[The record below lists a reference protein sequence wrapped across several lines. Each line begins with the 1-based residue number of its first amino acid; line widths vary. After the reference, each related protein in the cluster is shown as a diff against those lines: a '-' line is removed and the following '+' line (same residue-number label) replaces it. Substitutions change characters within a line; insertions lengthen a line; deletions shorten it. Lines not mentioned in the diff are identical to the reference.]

1 MKTVYGDHIHQ
12 NPGTHLSGGIAEDAL
27 WQERWRQLISFPSH
41 AYDVPSGAVG
51 KRFVEKVADE
61 LKGIR
66 SRKWNSERFLV
77 LQVVVLQR
85 TRDVKR
91 ARDVRRRISK
101 RLDAWEKGQFTMLV
115 EDTLRSME
123 THLTSKQ
130 GKTTPEQRT
139 KTFHQKVLRGNIRGA
154 VRYLTEREKGGILY
168 PDDIDEKTGKTVQSV
183 LESKHPDARTPGVD
197 ALTDYPFLPDF
208 VDLDITEDSIEVT
221 ARRLSGGAGLGGTDA
236 HALQQWLLRFGRSS
250 RLLRQAT
257 ADLVDWMANSFPP
270 WAAYRALMAGRL
282 VALDKCPGVRPIGV
296 GETWRRLAAKATLL
310 VSGSDA
316 KELCGI
322 HQLCA
327 GLEAGIEGGI
337 HAIEELWK
345 QHEEEEEWGFLL
357 VDASNAFNELNRTA
371 MLWTIRHEW
380 PSGAR
385 FAFNC
390 YRHWATLVI
399 RGKGGSMALLYSK
412 EGVTQGDP
420 LSMFGYGIGIMPL
433 IRRLKHEFPAVKQP
447 WYADDA
453 GAGGSFTDLRQ
464 FFLRLQEIGP
474 AYGYFP
480 EPTKSI
486 LIVRAHN
493 RREAKSHFHDLRF
506 QVETGSRYLGGYIG
520 SRADRELWVQEKV
533 AFWTSAVTDLAFAA
547 LSHPQTAFAG
557 LQKSLQHEWQFI
569 QRVIEDIGDC
579 FFDLEEAITD
589 IFLPALYG
597 ESLKDCDYRR
607 KLSALPVKYAGLA
620 IPDPSATSE
629 ENFEASTL
637 VCSHLLA
644 AFRGVEPF
652 SSHDH
657 KTVRTA
663 VTTELRSRRS
673 EKMDSTLVSL
683 LSGLDCDTRRT
694 ILRGKET
701 GQWLSVMPSTLN
713 GTELSAQE
721 FRDALLLRH
730 ARTPGDLPSHCDGC
744 GAKFDVRH
752 ALGCKKGGL
761 VILRHNEIN
770 EELCDL
776 ASKALV
782 PSAVRVEPM
791 IQTRRAAEG
800 TTAPDPKSPV
810 QRLSRSSEEERG
822 DLLIRG
828 FWARGTDVIVDV
840 RVTDTDAK
848 SYRSR
853 DPHKVLAS
861 QEAEKKKKYLQACLE
876 QRRHF
881 TPFVVSTDGL
891 IGQEAGEL
899 LKRLSLRLA
908 EKWERPYSVVRGF
921 VNARMSI
928 AIVRATHLC
937 LRGSRVPLS
946 QISRRPLW
954 EDRAGLGLFKTDY

>member
-1 MKTVYGDHIHQ
+1 
-12 NPGTHLSGGIAEDAL
+12 
-27 WQERWRQLISFPSH
+27 
-41 AYDVPSGAVG
+41 
-51 KRFVEKVADE
+51 
-61 LKGIR
+61 
-66 SRKWNSERFLV
+66 
-77 LQVVVLQR
+77 
-85 TRDVKR
+85 
-91 ARDVRRRISK
+91 
-101 RLDAWEKGQFTMLV
+101 MLV
-115 EDTLRSME
+115 EETLRSME
-123 THLTSKQ
+123 SHLSSKQ
-130 GKTTPEQRT
+130 GSTTPEQRT
-139 KTFHQKVLRGNIRGA
+139 RIFHQKVLRGNIRGA
-154 VRYLTEREKGGILY
+154 VRYLTDREKGGILY
-168 PDDIDEKTGKTVQSV
+168 PDDLDEKTGNSV
-183 LESKHPDARTPGVD
+183 LSVIESKHPNARTPNAD
-197 ALTDYPFLPDF
+197 TLTAYPDLPDF

-236 HALQQWLLRFGRSS
+236 HALQQWLLRFGKAS
-250 RLLRQAT
+250 RTLRQAS
-257 ADLVDWMANSFPP
+257 AEMVDWLANTFPP
-270 WAAYRALMAGRL
+270 WASYRALMAGRL
-282 VALDKCPGVRPIGV
+282 VALDKCPGVRPIGI

-310 VSGSDA
+310 SSGREA

-322 HQLCA
+322 DQLCA

-337 HAIEELWK
+337 HAIDELWR

-357 VDASNAFNELNRTA
+357 VDASNAFNELNRTS

-390 YRHWATLVI
+390 YRHWGTLVI
-399 RGKGGSMALLYSK
+399 RGKGGSMSLLHSK

-420 LSMFGYGIGIMPL
+420 LSMFAYGIGILPL
-433 IRRLKHEFPAVKQP
+433 IRRLQEEFPTVKQP

-486 LIVRAHN
+486 LIARAHN
-493 RREAKSHFHDLRF
+493 QHTAKSTFQDLQF
-506 QVETGSRYLGGYIG
+506 KVTTGSRYLGGYIG
-520 SRADRELWVQEKV
+520 SQADRELWVREKV
-533 AFWTSAVTDLAFAA
+533 TFWSSAVTDLAFVA

-557 LQKSLQHEWQFI
+557 LQKSLQHEWQFV
-569 QRVIEDIGDC
+569 QRVIADIGDC
-579 FFDLEEAITD
+579 FFDVEDSITN
-589 IFLPALYG
+589 IFLPALFG
-597 ESLKDCDYRR
+597 ETLQNCDYRR
-607 KLSALPVKYAGLA
+607 KLAALPVKFAGLG

-629 ENFEASTL
+629 SNFEASTL

-652 SSHDH
+652 SSMEHQS
-657 KTVRTA
+657 VRTA
-663 VTTELRSRRS
+663 VTTELKLRRS
-673 EKMDSTLVSL
+673 VQLDSTLDSIL
-683 LSGLDCDTRRT
+683 GTLDCDTRRT

-701 GQWLSVMPSTLN
+701 GPWLSVMPSTLN
-713 GTELSAQE
+713 GTELSTQE
-721 FRDALLLRH
+721 FRDALLLRY

-744 GAKFDVRH
+744 GAKFCVRH
-752 ALGCKKGGL
+752 ALECKVGGL
-761 VILRHNEIN
+761 VTLRHNEIN

-776 ASKALV
+776 ASKALA

-791 IQTRRAAEG
+791 IQNRRAAEEAKAKD
-800 TTAPDPKSPV
+800 TKPPV
-810 QRLSRSSEEERG
+810 QRLTRSSDEDRG

-828 FWARGTDVIVDV
+828 FWARGTDAIVDV

-853 DPHKVLAS
+853 DPYKVLA
-861 QEAEKKKKYLQACLE
+861 QHEREKKKKYLLPCLE
-876 QRRHF
+876 QRKHF

-891 IGQEAGEL
+891 LGREAAEL

-954 EDRAGLGLFKTDY
+954 EDRAGLGLFKSDY